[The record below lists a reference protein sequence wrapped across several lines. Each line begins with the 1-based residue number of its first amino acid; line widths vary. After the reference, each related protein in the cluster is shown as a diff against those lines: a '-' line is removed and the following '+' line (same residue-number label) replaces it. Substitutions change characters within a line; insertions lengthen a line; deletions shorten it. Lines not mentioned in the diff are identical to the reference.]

1 MCHFAFASLLGKI
14 KVQKKPLFILN
25 SLNLQEYNNYEI
37 MSKLSAKDIEKRLL
51 SLPEWEYYDDALQA
65 EFEFEN
71 FKDCFSAMS
80 RIAFECEALNH
91 HPNWTNVYNVLTI
104 SLTTHDEDGVTE
116 KDFELAKAIESIVV
130 PEDED

>member
-1 MCHFAFASLLGKI
+1 MKKLDKDTIEAKLL
-14 KVQKKPLFILN
+14 QFP
-25 SLNLQEYNNYEI
+25 
-37 MSKLSAKDIEKRLL
+37 D
-51 SLPEWEYYDDALQA
+51 WEYYDDAIHS

-104 SLTTHDEDGVTE
+104 SLSTHDANGVTE
-116 KDFELAKAIESIVV
+116 KDFKLAEAIEDIVE
-130 PEDED
+130 EDE